1 MENGIGTIIESV
13 IQWFVDIFTGVA
25 GAFVN
30 TNAETGAFESFTI
43 WGNVLFIGV
52 AVMLVMICL
61 RWVIS
66 LVRRV

>member
-1 MENGIGTIIESV
+1 METSIGTIISSV
-13 IQWFVDIFTGVA
+13 VQWFVDIFSGVA
-25 GAFVN
+25 DAFVI

-43 WGNVLFIGV
+43 WGQVLFIGV
-52 AVMLVMICL
+52 AVMLVMMVL

>member
-1 MENGIGTIIESV
+1 MTGFISEIITSV
-13 IQWFVDIFTGVA
+13 IDWFVSIFTGLSD
-25 GAFVN
+25 AFV
-30 TNAETGAFESFTI
+30 TTGTDGAITGLTV

-66 LVRRV
+66 LIRGV